1 MKTILMVYPDS
12 VMHLSDNAF
21 GWFEDEAERLGI
33 SLQVLTMENFSVVV
47 NPLHILYNAQ
57 PVVLPDVIVMRGYD
71 YVLSMAFETFGVRVI
86 NSTLSMQR
94 AQNKMIA
101 HCLFEKAG
109 LPSLHTIYGR
119 GISYVQAKDAFG
131 SNVFVVKELTGSKG
145 KQVWI
150 VKNEK
155 DYNKLLWQYN
165 NENLLLQEYL
175 ESSCGRDV
183 RVWVIGGKAVACV
196 ERYSDND
203 FRSNLALGG
212 MVKPHSLT
220 QAIKDLS
227 EKAANCVGLDF
238 AGVDLLFTPQ
248 KDTFAVCEVNGNAGF
263 RSISKIGGENIPRL
277 FLEFIL
283 TLS

>member
-1 MKTILMVYPDS
+1 MVYPDS

-33 SLQVLTMENFSVVV
+33 SLQMFTMENFSVVV

-86 NSTLSMQR
+86 NSTLSMQS

-101 HCLFEKAG
+101 HCLFEKNG
-109 LPSLHTIYGR
+109 LPSLHTLYGS
-119 GISYVQAKDAFG
+119 GISYVQAKDTFG
-131 SNVFVVKELTGSKG
+131 SNIFVVKELTGSKG
-145 KQVWI
+145 KQVWL

-155 DYNKLLWQYN
+155 DYDKLLWRYN

-183 RVWVIGGKAVACV
+183 RVWVIGGKAVSCV

-212 MVKPHSLT
+212 MVKPHQLT
-220 QAIKDLS
+220 QTIKDLS

-238 AGVDLLFTPQ
+238 AGVDLLFKPQ

-263 RSISKIGGENIPRL
+263 RTISKIGGENIPRL